1 MFKRAMITMKKTRLL
16 PFLLL
21 GCLSSTVMA
30 NSVIDLTTPEGA
42 TSAMRK
48 ILCSM
53 EDNKVSYY
61 QWEGKAYSR
70 RMGEPD
76 KHLFNVEGMSARQ
89 CGTVDG
95 GIRGETYK
103 LVTREILL
111 YTDPKTGQP
120 LEKWQNP
127 LTGAEVDV
135 IHVTNDPVNQGPSFP
150 RNEKGELYPWKTQF
164 GGKVTG
170 PIWSMMFDV
179 PLFYHNV
186 LAGDYQQQ
194 VGGVYHATEM
204 FDFSG
209 DTQSLI
215 NDSFAH
221 THVDWVRISDWLPWM
236 MMSGR
241 EGTIYFHASGVKL
254 QHFEELSDVMKA
266 YIKNNAPEY
275 KTAPPVNDERKN
287 ETSWSTYK
295 DDVKGGVFKRPGRH

>member
-1 MFKRAMITMKKTRLL
+1 MLAT
-16 PFLLL
+16 
-21 GCLSSTVMA
+21 
-30 NSVIDLTTPEGA
+30 SVTTAAFASHKIDLTTEDGNTA
-42 TSAMRK
+42 AMRK

-61 QWEGKAYSR
+61 KWQGKAYSR
-70 RMGEPD
+70 RMGEAD
-76 KHLFNVEGMSARQ
+76 KHLFNVEGMSARR

-95 GIRGETYK
+95 GVQGKTYK

-127 LTGAEVDV
+127 FTGEELDV

-150 RNEKGELYPWKTQF
+150 RNKEGKTYPWKKKF
-164 GGKVTG
+164 GGSVNG

-186 LAGDYQQQ
+186 LAGDYQKQI
-194 VGGVYHATEM
+194 GGVYHATEM

-209 DTQSLI
+209 DTNSLV
-215 NDSFAH
+215 NDEFAH

-236 MMSGR
+236 MMTGR
-241 EGTIYFHASGVKL
+241 EGTIYIHASGTKEADFDDL
-254 QHFEELSDVMKA
+254 QPVMKA
-266 YIKNNAPEY
+266 YIEKNAPEY
-275 KTAPPVNDERKN
+275 KTAPPVSDTRKN

-295 DDVKGGVFKRPGRH
+295 DDVKGEKFKRPRRH